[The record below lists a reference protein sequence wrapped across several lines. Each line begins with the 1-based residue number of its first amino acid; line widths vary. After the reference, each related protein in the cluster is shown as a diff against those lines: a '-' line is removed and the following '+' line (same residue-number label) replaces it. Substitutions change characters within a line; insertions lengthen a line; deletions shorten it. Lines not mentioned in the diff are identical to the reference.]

1 MTRSWS
7 PQRVGTGVVLAGWA
21 VLFWFVLLTGRT
33 PLFLSSRTAWVA
45 SVGAILLTLAA
56 AGRILSA
63 RVDQPVPLTRRGAG
77 RLAFLAFPAVVL
89 LILPPATLGSYAAS
103 RRSLAGASFG
113 ASAGDV
119 STGQVTLG
127 DVAAAM
133 WSPEAADALTDRAG
147 SRVDFVGIVARTEG
161 MPADEFLLT
170 RFILT
175 CCVADA
181 LSVQVRVV
189 GAAPGTFKEDQWV
202 RVGGAIYPLGRE
214 TIVQASE
221 ITTVPRPARPYL
233 EV

>member
-7 PQRVGTGVVLAGWA
+7 PQRLGTGVVLAGWA
-21 VLFWFVLLTGRT
+21 ALFWFVILTERT
-33 PLFLSSRTAWVA
+33 PLFLSSRTSWVA
-45 SVGAILLTLAA
+45 PVGGILLTLAA
-56 AGRILSA
+56 GGRILSA
-63 RVDQPVPLTRRGAG
+63 RVDHPVPLTRRGAS

-89 LILPPATLGSYAAS
+89 LVLPPATLGSYAAS
-103 RRSLAGASFG
+103 GRSLAGASFG

-119 STGQVTLG
+119 STGQVTLA
-127 DVAAAM
+127 DVAAAL
-133 WSPEAADALTDRAG
+133 WSPEASEALTERAG
-147 SRVDFVGIVARTEG
+147 SRVDFVGIVTRTEG

-189 GAAPGTFKEDQWV
+189 GAPPGKFREDQWV
-202 RVGGAIYPLGRE
+202 RVGGTIYPLGRE
-214 TIVQASE
+214 TIVQASG
-221 ITTVPRPARPYL
+221 ITGVPRPARPYL